1 MRTRI
6 KRYKGIDIPN
16 EDTKLFVLFDDE
28 VKHVVISSHMAPEQF
43 KGYNI
48 IETELNNIYKVKEL
62 YKQFIEAFN
71 YTVGEHVLFIYLKQS
86 LNVSV
91 ES

>member
-28 VKHVVISSHMAPEQF
+28 VKHVVISSHESPEQF
-43 KGYNI
+43 KGYNVI
-48 IETELNNIYKVKEL
+48 ATEITSVDKIKNL
-62 YKQFIEAFN
+62 YKQFIEAFDF
-71 YTVGEHVLFIYLKQS
+71 VIGDHVLFIYLKQS